1 MISHFNYL
9 FSYSFYIIALKLLLL
24 LVRRCKNTIF
34 IPKELPLPLL
44 KIVKSYKITGNRRE
58 NRVDYRL

>member
-1 MISHFNYL
+1 MISHFNHL

-24 LVRRCKNTIF
+24 LVRRCKYTIF

-44 KIVKSYKITGNRRE
+44 KIVKPYKITGNRRE
-58 NRVDYRL
+58 NRADYRL

>member
-1 MISHFNYL
+1 MISHFNHL

-24 LVRRCKNTIF
+24 LVRRCKYTIF

-44 KIVKSYKITGNRRE
+44 KIVKPYKITGNRRE